1 MLVLS
6 RKIGESIKL
15 ADDIEITVLAV
26 DNQRVRL
33 GIRAPRHI
41 NVRRS
46 TPDLNVVEANREA
59 AILPDPADDKSI
71 LSKAA
76 SAKKLEGQPPA

>member
-33 GIRAPRHI
+33 GIRAPRSI

-46 TPDLNVVEANREA
+46 KPDATVVEANRQA
-59 AILPDPADDKSI
+59 AFVPSPAAAKSI
-71 LSKAA
+71 LTKAA
-76 SAKKLEGQPPA
+76 SAKNKQG

>member
-15 ADDIEITVLAV
+15 AEDIEITVLAV

-41 NVRRS
+41 DVRRS
-46 TPDLNVVEANREA
+46 TSKVNVVEANRQA
-59 AILPDPADDKSI
+59 ALHPNPVEKVSI

-76 SAKKLEGQPPA
+76 SAKSKQS

>member
-6 RKIGESIKL
+6 RKVGESIKL

-33 GIRAPRHI
+33 GVRAPRHI
-41 NVRRS
+41 DVRRS
-46 TPDLNVVEANREA
+46 IPEIDIVEGNREA
-59 AILPDPADDKSI
+59 ALHPQPAQAKSI

-76 SAKKLEGQPPA
+76 SERKKQD

>member
-6 RKIGESIKL
+6 RKVGEAIKL

-41 NVRRS
+41 NVRRIMPS
-46 TPDLNVVEANREA
+46 ELNLGEANREA
-59 AILPDPADDKSI
+59 AVHADPADQSL
-71 LSKAA
+71 LSQAA
-76 SAKKLEGQPPA
+76 SAKSKES

>member
-6 RKIGESIKL
+6 RKVGESIKL

-33 GIRAPRHI
+33 GIRAPREI
-41 NVRRS
+41 DVRRS
-46 TPDLNVVEANREA
+46 TPDVNVGAENREA
-59 AILPDPADDKSI
+59 AIDTGPKSAKSI

-76 SAKKLEGQPPA
+76 SAKNKQA

>member
-6 RKIGESIKL
+6 RKVGESIKL
-15 ADDIEITVLAV
+15 ADDIEITVLAL
-26 DNQRVRL
+26 DNTRVRL

-41 NVRRS
+41 DVRRS
-46 TPDLNVVEANREA
+46 VPEMNVGEANREA
-59 AILPDPADDKSI
+59 AVTPDPAEIKGL

-76 SAKKLEGQPPA
+76 TEKNRQG

>member
-6 RKIGESIKL
+6 RKVGESIKL

-26 DNQRVRL
+26 DNTRVRL

-46 TPDLNVVEANREA
+46 ESAPDVNVGEVNREA
-59 AILPDPADDKSI
+59 ALPLDPAEAKNL

-76 SAKKLEGQPPA
+76 TEKNRQG

>member
-6 RKIGESIKL
+6 RKVGESIKL

-41 NVRRS
+41 DVRRS
-46 TPDLNVVEANREA
+46 TPEHVVETIRDAVVFPE
-59 AILPDPADDKSI
+59 PAGKTSI
-71 LSKAA
+71 LTKAA
-76 SAKKLEGQPPA
+76 AEKKRQA

>member
-6 RKIGESIKL
+6 RKVGESIKL

-41 NVRRS
+41 DVRRS
-46 TPDLNVVEANREA
+46 TPEVNIVEANREA
-59 AILPDPADDKSI
+59 ALVTDPAENKGI

-76 SAKKLEGQPPA
+76 SARNKQG

>member
-15 ADDIEITVLAV
+15 SDDIEITVLAV

-41 NVRRS
+41 DVRRS
-46 TPDLNVVEANREA
+46 TPEINMVEANREA
-59 AILPDPADDKSI
+59 ALHPHPAAGES
-71 LSKAA
+71 LLTKAA
-76 SAKKLEGQPPA
+76 SQKKKQD

>member
-6 RKIGESIKL
+6 RKVGESIKL

-26 DNQRVRL
+26 DNTRVRL

-41 NVRRS
+41 SVRRS
-46 TPDLNVVEANREA
+46 DPSVPEVNVIEANREA
-59 AILPDPADDKSI
+59 AVAPDPMVSTGFLAKVAKEKS
-71 LSKAA
+71 KQ
-76 SAKKLEGQPPA
+76 G

>member
-6 RKIGESIKL
+6 RKVGESIKL

-26 DNQRVRL
+26 DNTRVRL

-41 NVRRS
+41 DVRRS
-46 TPDLNVVEANREA
+46 VPDLNVGAANREA
-59 AILPDPADDKSI
+59 AVAPDPAEIKGL

-76 SAKKLEGQPPA
+76 SEKNRQG

>member
-6 RKIGESIKL
+6 RKVGESIKL
-15 ADDIEITVLAV
+15 ADDIEITILAM
-26 DNQRVRL
+26 DNTRVRL

-41 NVRRS
+41 DVRRS
-46 TPDLNVVEANREA
+46 VPEMNVVEANREA
-59 AILPDPADDKSI
+59 AVSPDPAVNKGI

-76 SAKKLEGQPPA
+76 SEKNRQG

>member
-6 RKIGESIKL
+6 RKVGESIKL
-15 ADDIEITVLAV
+15 ADDIEITVLAL
-26 DNQRVRL
+26 DNTRVRL

-41 NVRRS
+41 DVRRS
-46 TPDLNVVEANREA
+46 VPEVNVGEANREA
-59 AILPDPADDKSI
+59 AVTPDPAEIKGI

-76 SAKKLEGQPPA
+76 TEKNRQG

>member
-41 NVRRS
+41 DVRRS
-46 TPDLNVVEANREA
+46 TPDLNVVKVNRQA
-59 AILPDPADDKSI
+59 ALHPHPAGNKSI
-71 LSKAA
+71 LSQAA
-76 SAKKLEGQPPA
+76 SAKNKQL

>member
-6 RKIGESIKL
+6 RKVGESIKL
-15 ADDIEITVLAV
+15 ADDIEITVLAL
-26 DNQRVRL
+26 DNTRVRL

-41 NVRRS
+41 DVRRS
-46 TPDLNVVEANREA
+46 VPELNVGEANREA
-59 AILPDPADDKSI
+59 AVTPDPAEIKGI

-76 SAKKLEGQPPA
+76 TEKNKQG

>member
-6 RKIGESIKL
+6 RKVGEAIRL

-26 DNQRVRL
+26 DNLRVRL
-33 GIRAPRHI
+33 GIRAPQHI
-41 NVRRS
+41 NVRR
-46 TPDLNVVEANREA
+46 TELEVDMVETNRQAAVHAAPDVDQV
-59 AILPDPADDKSI
+59 

-76 SAKKLEGQPPA
+76 SAKSKQG

>member
-6 RKIGESIKL
+6 RKVGESIKL

-33 GIRAPRHI
+33 GVRAPRNI
-41 NVRRS
+41 DVRRS
-46 TPDLNVVEANREA
+46 TPDVNVVAENREA
-59 AILPDPADDKSI
+59 AIADDAKSI

-76 SAKKLEGQPPA
+76 SAKNKQA

>member
-6 RKIGESIKL
+6 RKVGESIKL

-26 DNQRVRL
+26 DNNRVRL

-41 NVRRS
+41 DVRRS
-46 TPDLNVVEANREA
+46 VPELNVGEANREA
-59 AILPDPADDKSI
+59 AVAPDPVGNTSI
-71 LSKAA
+71 LSQAA
-76 SAKKLEGQPPA
+76 TEKKRQG

>member
-6 RKIGESIKL
+6 RKVGESIKL
-15 ADDIEITVLAV
+15 SDDIEITVLAV

-33 GIRAPRHI
+33 GILAPRHI
-41 NVRRS
+41 DVRRS
-46 TPDLNVVEANREA
+46 TPEINVVEANREA
-59 AILPDPADDKSI
+59 ALHPQPADSKSI

-76 SAKKLEGQPPA
+76 SEKKKRE

>member
-6 RKIGESIKL
+6 RKVGESIKL
-15 ADDIEITVLAV
+15 ADDIEITILAM
-26 DNQRVRL
+26 DNTRVRL

-41 NVRRS
+41 DVRRS
-46 TPDLNVVEANREA
+46 VPEMNLVEANREA
-59 AILPDPADDKSI
+59 AVLPDPAENKGI

-76 SAKKLEGQPPA
+76 SEKKRQG

>member
-6 RKIGESIKL
+6 RKVGESIKL

-26 DNQRVRL
+26 DNTRVRL

-41 NVRRS
+41 DVRRS
-46 TPDLNVVEANREA
+46 VPDVNVVEANREA
-59 AILPDPADDKSI
+59 MVLPEPKVNAG
-71 LSKAA
+71 LLAKAA
-76 SAKKLEGQPPA
+76 TEKNKQG

>member
-1 MLVLS
+1 
-6 RKIGESIKL
+6 
-15 ADDIEITVLAV
+15 V

-41 NVRRS
+41 DVRRS
-46 TPDLNVVEANREA
+46 TPEINVMEANREA
-59 AILPDPADDKSI
+59 AMHPQAAESTSI

-76 SAKKLEGQPPA
+76 SEKKKQE

>member
-6 RKIGESIKL
+6 RKVGESIKL

-33 GIRAPRHI
+33 GVRAPRNI
-41 NVRRS
+41 DVRRS
-46 TPDLNVVEANREA
+46 TPDVSVAAANRDA
-59 AILPDPADDKSI
+59 AIADDAKNAESI

-76 SAKKLEGQPPA
+76 SAKNKQA

>member
-6 RKIGESIKL
+6 RKVGEAIKL

-26 DNQRVRL
+26 DNLRVRL

-41 NVRRS
+41 NVRR
-46 TPDLNVVEANREA
+46 TLPDANIGAANRDA
-59 AILPDPADDKSI
+59 AVVSDATESSEI

-76 SAKKLEGQPPA
+76 AEKNREA

>member
-6 RKIGESIKL
+6 RKVGESIKV

-41 NVRRS
+41 QVRRGPS
-46 TPDLNVVEANREA
+46 VEEVGAANREA
-59 AILPDPADDKSI
+59 AVQGAATPSL
-71 LSKAA
+71 LSQAA
-76 SAKKLEGQPPA
+76 SAKKQQE

>member
-6 RKIGESIKL
+6 RKVGESIKL
-15 ADDIEITVLAV
+15 ADDIEITVLAL
-26 DNQRVRL
+26 DNTRVRL

-41 NVRRS
+41 DVRRS
-46 TPDLNVVEANREA
+46 VPEMNVGEANREA
-59 AILPDPADDKSI
+59 AVTPDPAEIKGL

-76 SAKKLEGQPPA
+76 SEKNRQG

>member
-33 GIRAPRHI
+33 GIRAPSHI
-41 NVRRS
+41 DVRRS
-46 TPDLNVVEANREA
+46 IPEINVVAANREA
-59 AILPDPADDKSI
+59 ALISEPTVNKDI

-76 SAKKLEGQPPA
+76 SKKNKQG

>member
-6 RKIGESIKL
+6 RKVGESIKL

-26 DNQRVRL
+26 DHQRVRL

-41 NVRRS
+41 DVRRS
-46 TPDLNVVEANREA
+46 VPEVNVVEVNREA
-59 AILPDPADDKSI
+59 AVLPDPAENASI

-76 SAKKLEGQPPA
+76 SAKNKEE

>member
-6 RKIGESIKL
+6 RKVGEAIKL

-26 DNQRVRL
+26 DNLRVRL

-41 NVRRS
+41 DVRR
-46 TPDLNVVEANREA
+46 TVPDPGIGETNREA
-59 AILPDPADDKSI
+59 AVLADPAVEDAI
-71 LSKAA
+71 LTQAA
-76 SAKKLEGQPPA
+76 SAKNKEA

>member
-6 RKIGESIKL
+6 RKVGESIKL

-26 DNQRVRL
+26 DHQRVRL

-41 NVRRS
+41 DVRRS
-46 TPDLNVVEANREA
+46 TPEEAVESNRDAALVSNPEA
-59 AILPDPADDKSI
+59 DKGL

-76 SAKKLEGQPPA
+76 SAKNKQA